1 MPCQLTSCAL
11 QTTSSTPTSTTGATT
26 PSSTAGLNA
35 LAKTA
40 GKKYFGSAT
49 DNPELS
55 DTAYVA
61 ILSESYQFGQIT
73 PGNSMKWVSV
83 TTALDQFL
91 RRVYG

>member
-1 MPCQLTSCAL
+1 MARNLCLFL
-11 QTTSSTPTSTTGATT
+11 VGAIRAR
-26 PSSTAGLNA
+26 SICHRECAGLNA